1 MDDKDIIGLY
11 FDRSEQT
18 VRETAERYGGLC
30 ASIAYNIL
38 GSREVRV
45 RAALLVLRQGTGYRK
60 VLFVW

>member
-30 ASIAYNIL
+30 ASIA
-38 GSREVRV
+38 
-45 RAALLVLRQGTGYRK
+45 
-60 VLFVW
+60 